1 MTRAALAPIVAPIVV
16 LGLAL
21 IVALGGCHE
30 KQAVTAAPPP
40 LRPEAEPV
48 TTAKT
53 TVQKDCDPVD
63 ADHEGKSLSFDERS
77 IPEGNRLAEQG
88 KAKLRTAQS
97 AEVTR
102 VVREDMITQA
112 VTDFI
117 TALRAD
123 PYNVEATYSLA
134 AAYATI
140 GRYQCTINLLTRLLQ
155 LRPHPSKR
163 ADVEA
168 HLDKLLGRK
177 QVLDSDFA
185 EMRRD
190 DRFRALIQKMCEGTN
205 DPNCVYGA
213 QRENRER

>member
-1 MTRAALAPIVAPIVV
+1 MRGAIVGVAVT
-16 LGLAL
+16 LAL
-21 IVALGGCHE
+21 LGAGCHE
-30 KQAVTAAPPP
+30 KQALTPPPPP
-40 LRPEAEPV
+40 LRPEAEAAPPK
-48 TTAKT
+48 ASLAA
-53 TVQKDCDPVD
+53 QKDCEEIKPGD
-63 ADHEGKSLSFDERS
+63 EGKPLSFDERS

-102 VVREDMITQA
+102 PTREDMVTQA
-112 VTDFI
+112 VEDFI

-140 GRYQCTINLLTRLLQ
+140 GRFQCTINLLTRLLQ
-155 LRPHPSKR
+155 MRPHASKH

-168 HLDKLLGRK
+168 HIDKLLGRK
-177 QVLDSDFA
+177 QVLDPDFA
-185 EMRRD
+185 EMRKD

-205 DPNCVYGA
+205 DANCVYGA

>member
-1 MTRAALAPIVAPIVV
+1 MREGTRRALGVIALGVT
-16 LGLAL
+16 LGL
-21 IVALGGCHE
+21 GGVGCPQ
-30 KQAVTAAPPP
+30 KQVPTAPPPP
-40 LRPEAEPV
+40 LRPEAESAALNKTV
-48 TTAKT
+48 TT
-53 TVQKDCDPVD
+53 QKDCEPVD
-63 ADHEGKSLSFDERS
+63 ADHESKPLGFDERS
-77 IPEGNRLAEQG
+77 IPEGKRLAEQG

-102 VVREDMITQA
+102 PTREDMVTQA
-112 VTDFI
+112 VEDFI

-134 AAYATI
+134 AAYSTI

-155 LRPHPSKR
+155 LRPHPSR
-163 ADVEA
+163 HADVEA

-177 QVLDSDFA
+177 QTLDPDFA
-185 EMRRD
+185 ELRKD

-213 QRENRER
+213 QRDNRER